1 MTEIFQVL
9 FYCSSVVGTSL
20 TNFNTFLSKLIFLDG
35 NVFVLGFLTSFEL
48 FLLTNILFFGKFSF
62 RTFFTQGFLISGGLM
77 SLFYKLDWTPFIGF
91 LSFIFSFRAF
101 LPTPIPNLTFADMM
115 DRICDIGERHIEMQI
130 SGADNPICP
139 DDY

>member
-1 MTEIFQVL
+1 MTEILQVL

-20 TNFNTFLSKLIFLDG
+20 TNFNTYLSKLIFLDG

-62 RTFFTQGFLISGGLM
+62 RTFLTQGFLISGGLM
-77 SLFYKLDWTPFIGF
+77 SLFYKFDWTPFIGF
-91 LSFIFSFRAF
+91 LSFIFAFRVF

-115 DRICDIGERHIEMQI
+115 GRICDIGERHIEMQI

-139 DDY
+139 EDY

>member
-9 FYCSSVVGTSL
+9 FYCFSVVGTSL
-20 TNFNTFLSKLIFLDG
+20 TNFNTYLSKLILLDG

-48 FLLTNILFFGKFSF
+48 FLLTNILFFGKFSLK
-62 RTFFTQGFLISGGLM
+62 TFFTQGFLISGGLM
-77 SLFYKLDWTPFIGF
+77 SLFYKLDWTHFIGF
-91 LSFIFSFRAF
+91 LSFFFSIRA
-101 LPTPIPNLTFADMM
+101 LMPSPIPNLTFADMM

-139 DDY
+139 EDY